1 MKITFDWLKD
11 HLDTKLN
18 EEKLLEQLTNVG
30 LEVESVE
37 NLHEGLDLFKVAKII
52 KTEKHPNADRL
63 KVCDVDVGE
72 KDLKK
77 VVCGAPNARE
87 GLITIYAP
95 PGAVVPKNKV
105 KLVVAKIRDVTSYG
119 MLCSESELNLSDE
132 SDGITELSLKK
143 YEKSIG
149 KSYFSKSNS
158 NLIDLSITPNR
169 PDCLGVRGIARDLAA
184 SGFGKLKNLKEKKIK
199 PNTNQTL
206 KVKINKEKNQACSS
220 FGSCLITNVKNT
232 ESPRWLKD
240 KLVSIGQ
247 KPISAIVDITNYVML
262 DINRPLHAYDAD
274 KIEKGIVVRNSKLGE
289 EFIALD
295 NKSYKLEDGMCV
307 ISDGKGV
314 LGLGGIIG
322 GTRSGTEF
330 DTKNILLESAYFDP
344 RSIRST
350 SKKLNLDTDAK
361 FRFERG
367 IDPLSIEDGLNKAA
381 LLIREI
387 CGGEISKIDIQR
399 IEINKTKTI
408 KFDPNLF
415 EKITGFKISIKETF
429 KILED
434 LGFKIKKEKNYLKLT
449 IPTWRPD
456 ISQEIDIVEEL
467 VRITGYDKIKIIDPI
482 KERAKS
488 TLTQSQK
495 LFHFLQR
502 AIASKGYLE
511 AITWSFT
518 DSNYNDHFK
527 DKNKEIKIVNPI
539 SSELGVLR
547 NSIFSNLI
555 MYMNKNLDRGFKDLS
570 IFEIGPVFTGSNP
583 GEQNTVVCGLS
594 AGKKSRLSWIEK
606 ERNVDLFDVKRDV
619 VQTLVEAGYNADK
632 FFIDSET
639 PNYYHPG
646 KSGRLFLNRGK
657 DQVAAYFGEIHP
669 NILKKIDIKTESL
682 VGFEIFL
689 DNLKLPKKT
698 LNDQKT
704 KFEVS
709 DYQKSERDFA
719 FIVAKEVKAQDLIN
733 AVSSVDQ
740 KLISN
745 IKVFDVYEG
754 ENIPEN
760 QKSIA
765 ISVTI
770 QSTEK
775 TLNDNDLENI
785 NNLIIKT
792 VESKTG
798 AKIRS

>member
-11 HLDTKLN
+11 HLDTKLK
-18 EEKLLEQLTNVG
+18 EDKLLEQLTNVG
-30 LEVESVE
+30 LEVEGVE
-37 NLHEGLDLFKVAKII
+37 NLSAGLNLFKVAKIV

-72 KDLKK
+72 KEIKK

-95 PGAVVPKNKV
+95 PGAVVPKSKV

-132 SDGITELSLKK
+132 SDGITELSSK
-143 YEKSIG
+143 EFGKSIG
-149 KSYFSKSNS
+149 KSYFSKSSS

-199 PNTNQTL
+199 SKNKKTV

-232 ESPRWLKD
+232 ESPKWLKD
-240 KLVSIGQ
+240 KLISIGQ

-274 KIEKGIVVRNSKLGE
+274 KIEKGIVVRNSKSGE

-295 NKSYKLEDGMCV
+295 NNNYKLDDGMCV
-307 ISDGKGV
+307 ISDSKGV

-322 GTRSGTEF
+322 GTRSGTEL
-330 DTKNILLESAYFDP
+330 DTKNILLESAYFEP

-381 LLIREI
+381 ILIKDI

-399 IEINKTKTI
+399 IETDKIKTI
-408 KFDPNLF
+408 KFDKDLF
-415 EKITGFKISIKETF
+415 EKITGFKISTKEML
-429 KILED
+429 KILEN
-434 LGFKIKKEKNYLKLT
+434 LGFKIKKEKKYLKLSV
-449 IPTWRPD
+449 PTWRPD
-456 ISQEIDIVEEL
+456 ISQEIDVVEEL

-539 SSELGVLR
+539 SSDLGVLR

-570 IFEIGPVFTGSNP
+570 IFEIGPIFTGSNP

-606 ERNVDLFDVKRDV
+606 ERNVDVFDIKRDV
-619 VQTLVEAGYNADK
+619 IQTLVEAGYNSEK

-657 DQVAAYFGEIHP
+657 DQIAAYFGEIHP
-669 NILKKIDIKTESL
+669 NILKKIDIKTETL
-682 VGFEIFL
+682 VGFEIFV

-698 LNDQKT
+698 LKDQKT
-704 KFEVS
+704 KFQVS

-719 FIVAKEVKAQDLIN
+719 FIVNKEIKAQDLIN

-745 IKVFDVYEG
+745 IEVFDVYEG
-754 ENIPEN
+754 ENIPVN

-770 QSTEK
+770 QSSEK

-785 NNLIIKT
+785 NNSIIKT
-792 VESKTG
+792 VENKTG